1 MARRKLQYFHISY
14 YDHDTKT
21 FNVVGPDIDDACT
34 TNKTSKLQ
42 EEGKRVGVS
51 TTRRFDHPDKLPSVQ
66 SLIQEGVE
74 GYKHDPNLKW

>member
-1 MARRKLQYFHISY
+1 MARIKLDYFHIYY
-14 YDHDTKT
+14 YDDDTKT

-42 EEGKRVGVS
+42 EQGKRVGVS
-51 TTRRFDHPDKLPSVQ
+51 TSQRFDDPDKLPSVR

-74 GYKHDPNLKW
+74 GYKHDPTLRW

>member
-1 MARRKLQYFHISY
+1 MARRKLHYFHISY

-21 FNVVGPDIDDACT
+21 FNVVGHAIDDTST
-34 TNKTSKLQ
+34 TNKTSEMQ
-42 EEGKRVGVS
+42 EQGKRVGVFTS
-51 TTRRFDHPDKLPSVQ
+51 QRFDHPDELPSIQ